1 MLAAL
6 SAVLLYSVPFAVV
19 PKTFAVVPKTFSAE
33 VFSDAIISTGP
44 LEWLLKD
51 RPNLLSF

>member
-6 SAVLLYSVPFAVV
+6 SAVLLYSVP
-19 PKTFAVVPKTFSAE
+19 FAVVPKTFSAE